1 MTILLVIVETAL
13 GIISVLAGAL
23 SLCFLV
29 LGAIAILK
37 AIVFISAYVCR
48 KIWWRLK

>member
-13 GIISVLAGAL
+13 GIIMVLAGAL
-23 SLCFLV
+23 SMCFLV

-37 AIVFISAYVCR
+37 AIVFILAYVCR
-48 KIWWRLK
+48 KLWWRLK